1 MACEYSRIRC
11 LETMSCLQDLL
22 HRHAGEKR
30 ASRISSLLPRN
41 NRAYLVPPNS
51 GPSSLS
57 PKSLFPVQS
66 LGPLFP
72 PRRHAPGSQ
81 VVVPEVSPSLPSL
94 RRAAC
99 FPPKRALCSLRQT
112 SAGKSTRTWPLR
124 FQHARGTTL
133 SARVHAALS
142 PLVERGSHH
151 FPQSRKNERI
161 RQTAFSAY
169 LRRPT
174 DEKIL
179 WHRPSRYGNGP
190 LTALDK
196 NNGQDVYIFQ
206 GSGSMAGPS
215 RHPNPRSVS

>member
-1 MACEYSRIRC
+1 MPRPAEQRTLVLIP
-11 LETMSCLQDLL
+11 
-22 HRHAGEKR
+22 EKS
-30 ASRISSLLPRN
+30 ASRPEPRPPVSATPPCSRLTGRCTRGEPLSS
-41 NRAYLVPPNS
+41 VSPP
-51 GPSSLS
+51 GGLLS
-57 PKSLFPVQS
+57 PKARPMFP
-66 LGPLFP
+66 
-72 PRRHAPGSQ
+72 
-81 VVVPEVSPSLPSL
+81 
-94 RRAAC
+94 
-99 FPPKRALCSLRQT
+99 RQT

-161 RQTAFSAY
+161 RQAAFSAY

-196 NNGQDVYIFQ
+196 NNGQGVYIFQ

-215 RHPNPRSVS
+215 RHPTPRSVS